1 MSKELA
7 SKGIRVNA
15 IAPGVI
21 NTAMNKVVPADV
33 IAEKV
38 RQMDV
43 KRLGEA
49 TEVASTIAF
58 LASDLSD
65 YITGQVVRV
74 DGGIK

>member
-1 MSKELA
+1 
-7 SKGIRVNA
+7 
-15 IAPGVI
+15 
-21 NTAMNKVVPADV
+21 MNKVVSADV